1 MENSTDAIAR
11 LTARAQQVRDEIH
24 KVIVGQDE
32 SLTWLIIAVFLRGH
46 VLLEGVPGVAKTLA
60 VRTLAKTLSAT
71 FRRIQFTP
79 DLMPSD
85 ILGTSTFDLNKNEFT
100 FRPGPI
106 FTEIMLADEIN
117 RAPAK
122 TQAALLEAMQER
134 SVTIDGR
141 THLLP
146 PVFTVFATQNP
157 IEMEGTYPL
166 PEAQVDRFLFK
177 VVVDYPPAEQ
187 EELILKAYHAG
198 REPHDVE
205 RAGVKPVLSSE
216 EVVALKPTIDSIQV
230 SDGMIGYIRKIVT
243 ATRASAEL
251 LIGCGPRAGI
261 HLLLAA
267 KAVAALGGR
276 AFVVPDDVKQAAFPV
291 LRHRLLLNPEA
302 EVEGLRPDDVLKRI
316 LSKVEVPR

>member
-1 MENSTDAIAR
+1 MENSTDA
-11 LTARAQQVRDEIH
+11 LTKFAARAQQVRDEVH

-32 SLTWLIIAVFLRGH
+32 SLTWLLVAVFLRGH

-60 VRTLAKTLSAT
+60 VRTLAKSLSAT

-85 ILGTSTFDLNKNEFT
+85 IVGTSTYDLNKNEFT

-177 VVVDYPPAEQ
+177 VVVDYPSAEQ
-187 EELILKAYHAG
+187 EEQILKAYHAG
-198 REPHDVE
+198 REPHDLE
-205 RAGVKPVLSSE
+205 RSGVKPVLSSE
-216 EVVALKPTIDSIQV
+216 EVVAFKSTIDAIQV

-243 ATRASAEL
+243 ATRQSAEL

-261 HLLLAA
+261 HLLLAS
-267 KAVAALGGR
+267 KAIAALGGR
-276 AFVVPDDVKQAAFPV
+276 PFVVPDDVKQAAFPV
-291 LRHRLLLNPEA
+291 LRHRLMLNPEA

-316 LSKVEVPR
+316 LSKIEVPR